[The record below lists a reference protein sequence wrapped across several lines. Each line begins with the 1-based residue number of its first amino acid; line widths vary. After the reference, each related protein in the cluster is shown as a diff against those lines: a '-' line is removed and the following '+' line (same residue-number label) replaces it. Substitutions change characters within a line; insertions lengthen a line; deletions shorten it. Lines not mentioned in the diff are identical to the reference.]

1 MTTVKTTGKYRNI
14 KLRTRDSEE
23 CTAVQKM
30 LFADGVRW
38 VSGGTDVIHLG
49 GSSTVLFISPEGTM
63 THSSSMAPARGQNMG
78 CVEVEVEFE
87 RTLVA
92 KLKDRPKTVLFGKT
106 YYTDELNA
114 RLEGLKAC

>member
-1 MTTVKTTGKYRNI
+1 MSTGKYRNI
-14 KLRTRDSEE
+14 KLRVRDSEE

-38 VSGGTDVIHLG
+38 VSGGTEVITL
-49 GSSTVLFISPEGTM
+49 SYATVLFISPEGTM
-63 THSSSMAPARGQNMG
+63 THSSSMTPARGQNMG

-92 KLKDRPKTVLFGKT
+92 KIKDRPKTVLFGKT

>member
-1 MTTVKTTGKYRNI
+1 MSTGKYRNI
-14 KLRTRDSEE
+14 KLRVRDSEE

-38 VSGGTDVIHLG
+38 VSGGDQVIHLG
-49 GSSTVLFISPEGTM
+49 DSSTVLFVSPQGTM
-63 THSSSMAPARGQNMG
+63 TYSNSMTPARESNMH

-87 RTLVA
+87 RTMVA
-92 KLKDRPKTVLFGKT
+92 KIKDRPKTVLFGKT

>member
-1 MTTVKTTGKYRNI
+1 MSTGKYRNI
-14 KLRTRDSEE
+14 KLRVTSEEE

-38 VSGGTDVIHLG
+38 VSGGTEVITLHH
-49 GSSTVLFISPEGTM
+49 STVLFISPDGAM
-63 THSSSMAPARGQNMG
+63 THSTHMTPARKENMG

-87 RTLVA
+87 RTLKA
-92 KLKDRPKTVLFGKT
+92 SIKEREKTILFGKT

-114 RLEGLKAC
+114 RLEGLKTC

>member
-1 MTTVKTTGKYRNI
+1 MTTSNTTGKYRNI
-14 KLRTRDSEE
+14 KLRVNSGEE

-38 VSGGTDVIHLG
+38 VSGSTDVLHFAD
-49 GSSTVLFISPEGTM
+49 SSNVLFISPEGTM
-63 THSSSMAPARGQNMG
+63 THSIYMTSVRNENMD

-87 RTLVA
+87 RTIVA
-92 KLKDRPKTVLFGKT
+92 KIKDRPKTVLFGKT

>member
-1 MTTVKTTGKYRNI
+1 MTTTNTTGKYRNI
-14 KLRTRDSEE
+14 KIRTNNSEE

-38 VSGGTDVIHLG
+38 VSGGTEVTTLG
-49 GSSTVLFISPEGTM
+49 GSSTVLFISPAGTM
-63 THSSSMAPARGQNMG
+63 THSNSMTPSRDSNRN

-92 KLKDRPKTVLFGKT
+92 KIKDRPKTVLFGKT

-114 RLEGLKAC
+114 RLEGLTAC